1 MSLLYPTQL
10 RSYLDKQISYV
21 GSDKH
26 SLTLELRI
34 DSNTIYS
41 DSFFFIIY
49 FSLLCKYYPL

>member
-10 RSYLDKQISYV
+10 RSHLDKQISYV

-26 SLTLELRI
+26 SLTLKLRI

-41 DSFFFIIY
+41 DPFSFIIY
-49 FSLLCKYYPL
+49 FSLLCKYYTL